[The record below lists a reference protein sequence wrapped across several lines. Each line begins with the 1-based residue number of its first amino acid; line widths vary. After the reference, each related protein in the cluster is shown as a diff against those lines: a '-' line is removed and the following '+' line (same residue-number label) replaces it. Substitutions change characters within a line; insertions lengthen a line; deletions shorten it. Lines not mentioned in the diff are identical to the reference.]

1 MVSHLL
7 PSTGTSA
14 PPKTARSSSAS
25 CSLGHAWNAPNA
37 IITHLKSGGRK
48 TFTKQLPSFNRSNKR
63 AQGFHHPFQLEPKRF
78 TLSQEAIHTPG
89 PKKSCNLPPG
99 GGPLKYEA
107 NEDPRNAWV
116 HWMMREDNPYFS
128 QAIVNRV
135 WAVFFGK
142 GFVIPWMIFEPV
154 ILPFTNPVGGPAK
167 DFVAH
172 GYDLR
177 HLMRTIM
184 SSRLYQSSSTPNDT
198 NIADMRTF
206 RDTIVK
212 DSPQRFCWMPSV
224 TSPTF
229 LNPSKACRLVRAQWK
244 LGISKFPLNFSML
257 LTDPIQVRPSMRAD
271 QHPKCCPCTSSHAFR
286 GDSAQTAR

>member
-1 MVSHLL
+1 MQ
-7 PSTGTSA
+7 PT
-14 PPKTARSSSAS
+14 
-25 CSLGHAWNAPNA
+25 
-37 IITHLKSGGRK
+37 
-48 TFTKQLPSFNRSNKR
+48 
-63 AQGFHHPFQLEPKRF
+63 
-78 TLSQEAIHTPG
+78 
-89 PKKSCNLPPG
+89 PPG

-142 GFVIPWMIFEPV
+142 GFVDPV
-154 ILPFTNPVGGPAK
+154 DDFRTSNPAVHQPLLEALAK

-198 NIADMRTF
+198 NIADTRHF

-244 LGISKFPLNFSML
+244 LEFQNFLSISRCF
-257 LTDPIQVRPSMRAD
+257 
-271 QHPKCCPCTSSHAFR
+271 
-286 GDSAQTAR
+286 